1 MVDVV
6 ADLQRMRRRRNQCSS
21 VIVPSTTQRYAPR
34 PEPCPGITAVGV
46 RIPGAAQGLA
56 ALAADRRDGL
66 DQRDQLGDVIAV
78 AAGW

>member
-1 MVDVV
+1 MDVV

-21 VIVPSTTQRYAPR
+21 GIAPSTTQRYTPR
-34 PEPCPGITAVGV
+34 PEPCPVITAVGV
-46 RIPGAAQGLA
+46 QIPGAAQGLA